1 MIILSLSFNTLTIL
15 IKLIKTLKSG
25 DPSLII
31 KFPIFLIKIWSGS
44 NKGLYSS
51 RPEKFSHVMN

>member
-1 MIILSLSFNTLTIL
+1 MLILSLSFNPLAIL
-15 IKLIKTLKSG
+15 IKFIKILKSG

-44 NKGLYSS
+44 NTGLYSS
-51 RPEKFSHVMN
+51 RPEEFSHVMN